1 MLLQNKELNMNEE
14 IEKRIVVNWYKNTKN
29 IDVKLEDVFVV
40 WQCKT
45 IQNKKWIMSTQ
56 RNDHY
61 LFELTYNGDKEEFYL
76 DCYEKFDHQ
85 VINGKYNFQKR

>member
-1 MLLQNKELNMNEE
+1 MNEE
-14 IEKRIVVNWYKNTKN
+14 IEKRIVVKWYKDIKN

-76 DCYEKFDHQ
+76 DCYEKFDYQ